1 MQKMQMFESPEFGQ
15 VRTLTENGE
24 VLFCGLDVAQALGY
38 ARPHDALKRHCRYS
52 VKRRVP
58 HPQAADKQIEMLYI
72 PEPDLYRLIFGS
84 KLPTAEK
91 FTDWVTK
98 DILPAIR
105 KSGVYM
111 TDEALEAAILNPD
124 TIIKLALELKAE
136 SNMRQDLERQIMA
149 DAPKVALAEAIITS
163 PDSILIGDL
172 AKILCQNGVD
182 IGQHRLFEW
191 LRENG
196 YLCKCR
202 GESRNMPTQK
212 AMEMGLFE
220 LKETTVIHNSGLTM
234 VMKTPKVTG
243 LGQQFFVNLFLGA

>member
-1 MQKMQMFESPEFGQ
+1 MRKIQMFESPEFGQ

-38 ARPHDALKRHCRYS
+38 AKPHDALKRHCRYS

-58 HPQAADKQIEMLYI
+58 HPQAADKQIEMLFI

-98 DILPAIR
+98 EILPAIR
-105 KSGVYM
+105 KTGVYM
-111 TDEALEAAILNPD
+111 TDEALEAVILNPD
-124 TIIKLALELKAE
+124 TII
-136 SNMRQDLERQIMA
+136 A
-149 DAPKVALAEAIITS
+149 DAPKVALAEAIVTS

-182 IGQHRLFEW
+182 IGQNRLFSW
-191 LRENG
+191 LRLNG
-196 YLCKCR
+196 YLCRRR
-202 GESRNMPTQK
+202 GESYNLPTQK

-220 LKETTVIHNSGLTM
+220 VKETTVIHNSGLTK

-243 LGQQFFVNLFLGA
+243 IGQQFFVNLFLGA

>member
-24 VLFCGLDVAQALGY
+24 VLFCGNDVAKALGY
-38 ARPHDALKRHCRYS
+38 ARPKDAIAAHSKGA
-52 VKRRVP
+52 VKRRLLSNGG
-58 HPQAADKQIEMLYI
+58 KQEFVFI

-98 DILPAIR
+98 EILPAIR
-105 KSGVYM
+105 KTGVYL

-136 SNMRQDLERQIMA
+136 RNMRQDLELQIAA
-149 DAPKVALAEAIITS
+149 DAPKVALAEAIVTS

-172 AKILCQNGVD
+172 AKILCQNGLD
-182 IGQHRLFEW
+182 IGQNRLFSW
-191 LRENG
+191 LRLNG
-196 YLCKCR
+196 YLCRRR
-202 GESRNMPTQK
+202 GESYNLPTQK

-220 LKETTVIHNSGLTM
+220 VKETTVIHNSGLTK

-243 LGQQFFVNLFLGA
+243 LEQQYFVNLFLGA

>member
-15 VRTLTENGE
+15 VRTLVENGE
-24 VLFCGLDVAQALGY
+24 VLFCGSDVAKALGY
-38 ARPHDALKRHCRYS
+38 KNPRKALSDHCGGVTKRYAPTS
-52 VKRRVP
+52 SGE
-58 HPQAADKQIEMLYI
+58 QEMSFI
-72 PEPDLYRLIFGS
+72 PEPDLYRLIFSS

-98 DILPAIR
+98 EILPSIR
-105 KSGVYM
+105 KTGVYM
-111 TDEALEAAILNPD
+111 TDEALEAVILNPD

-136 SNMRQDLERQIMA
+136 RNMRQNLEQQIMA
-149 DAPKVALAEAIITS
+149 DAPKVALAEAIVTS

-182 IGQHRLFEW
+182 IGQNRLFSW
-191 LRENG
+191 LRLNG
-196 YLCKCR
+196 YLCRRR
-202 GESRNMPTQK
+202 GESYNLPTQK

-220 LKETTVIHNSGLTM
+220 VKETTVIHNSGLTK

-243 LGQQFFVNLFLGA
+243 LGQQYFVNLFLG

>member
-1 MQKMQMFESPEFGQ
+1 MRKMQMFENSEFGQ

-24 VLFCGLDVAQALGY
+24 VLFCGLDVAKALGY
-38 ARPHDALKRHCRYS
+38 VKPSNAIIRHCRGALKRG
-52 VKRRVP
+52 VP
-58 HPQAADKQIEMLYI
+58 TSSGEQTMTFI

-91 FTDWVTK
+91 FTDWVTGE
-98 DILPAIR
+98 ILPSIR

-136 SNMRQDLERQIMA
+136 RNMRQDLERQILA
-149 DAPKVALAEAIITS
+149 DAPKVALAEAIVTS

-182 IGQHRLFEW
+182 IGQNRLFSW
-191 LRENG
+191 LRLNG
-196 YLCKCR
+196 YLCRRR
-202 GESRNMPTQK
+202 GESYNLPTQK

-220 LKETTVIHNSGLTM
+220 VKETTVVHKGGLTK

>member
-24 VLFCGLDVAQALGY
+24 VLFCGNDVAKALGY
-38 ARPHDALKRHCRYS
+38 ARPKDAIAAHSKGA
-52 VKRRVP
+52 VKRRLLSNGG
-58 HPQAADKQIEMLYI
+58 KQEFVFI

-98 DILPAIR
+98 EILPAIR
-105 KSGVYM
+105 KTGVYL

-124 TIIKLALELKAE
+124 TIIKLAMELKAE
-136 SNMRQDLERQIMA
+136 RNMRQDLELQIMA
-149 DAPKVALAEAIITS
+149 DAPKVQLAEAIVTS

-172 AKILCQNGVD
+172 AKILYQNGVD
-182 IGQHRLFEW
+182 IGQNRLFSW
-191 LRENG
+191 LRLNG
-196 YLCKCR
+196 YLCRRR
-202 GESRNMPTQK
+202 GESYNLPTQK

-220 LKETTVIHNSGLTM
+220 VKETTVIHNSGLTK

-243 LGQQFFVNLFLGA
+243 LGQQYFVNLFLGA

>member
-1 MQKMQMFESPEFGQ
+1 MRKMQMFESPEFGQ

-24 VLFCGLDVAQALGY
+24 VLFCGSDVAKALGY
-38 ARPHDALKRHCRYS
+38 VKPMNAIDKYCRSTLKRGI
-52 VKRRVP
+52 P
-58 HPQAADKQIEMLYI
+58 HPQAPDKQIEMLFI
-72 PEPDLYRLIFGS
+72 PEPDLCRLIFGS

-98 DILPAIR
+98 EILPAIR
-105 KSGVYM
+105 KTGVYL

-136 SNMRQDLERQIMA
+136 RNMRQDLEQRIMA
-149 DAPKVALAEAIITS
+149 DAPKVELAEAIVTS

-182 IGQHRLFEW
+182 IGQNRLFSW
-191 LRENG
+191 LRLNG
-196 YLCKCR
+196 YLCRRR
-202 GESRNMPTQK
+202 GESYNLPTQK

-220 LKETTVIHNSGLTM
+220 VKETTVIHNSGLTK

-243 LGQQFFVNLFLGA
+243 LGQQYFVNLLLN

>member
-24 VLFCGLDVAQALGY
+24 VLFCGNDVAKALGY
-38 ARPHDALKRHCRYS
+38 ARPKDAIAAHSKGA
-52 VKRRVP
+52 VKRRLLSNGG
-58 HPQAADKQIEMLYI
+58 KQEFVFI

-98 DILPAIR
+98 EILPAIR
-105 KSGVYM
+105 KTGVYL

-124 TIIKLALELKAE
+124 TIIKLAMELKAE
-136 SNMRQDLERQIMA
+136 RNMRQDLELQIMA
-149 DAPKVALAEAIITS
+149 DAPKVQLAEAIVTS

-172 AKILCQNGVD
+172 AKILCQNGLD
-182 IGQHRLFEW
+182 IGQNRLFSW
-191 LRENG
+191 LRLNG
-196 YLCKCR
+196 YLCRRR
-202 GESRNMPTQK
+202 GESYNLPTQK

-220 LKETTVIHNSGLTM
+220 VKETTVIHNSGLTK

-243 LGQQFFVNLFLGA
+243 LEQQYFVNLFLGA

>member
-1 MQKMQMFESPEFGQ
+1 MWQ
-15 VRTLTENGE
+15 RRILTNGGE
-24 VLFCGLDVAQALGY
+24 Q
-38 ARPHDALKRHCRYS
+38 
-52 VKRRVP
+52 
-58 HPQAADKQIEMLYI
+58 EMLFI

-98 DILPAIR
+98 EILPSIR
-105 KSGVYM
+105 KTGVYM

-136 SNMRQDLERQIMA
+136 RNMRLDLEQQIMA
-149 DAPKVALAEAIITS
+149 DAPKVALAEAIVTS

-182 IGQHRLFEW
+182 IGQNRLFSW
-191 LRENG
+191 LRLNG
-196 YLCKCR
+196 YLCRRR
-202 GESRNMPTQK
+202 GESYNLPTQK

-220 LKETTVIHNSGLTM
+220 VKETTVIHNSGLTK

-243 LGQQFFVNLFLGA
+243 LGQQFFINLFLEN

>member
-24 VLFCGLDVAQALGY
+24 VLFCGNDVAKALGY
-38 ARPHDALKRHCRYS
+38 ARPKDAIAAHSKGA
-52 VKRRVP
+52 VKRRLLSNGG
-58 HPQAADKQIEMLYI
+58 KQEFVFI

-98 DILPAIR
+98 EILPAIR
-105 KSGVYM
+105 KTGVYL
-111 TDEALEAAILNPD
+111 TDKALEAAILNPD

-136 SNMRQDLERQIMA
+136 RNMRQDLELQIMA
-149 DAPKVALAEAIITS
+149 DAPKVQLAEAIVTS

-172 AKILCQNGVD
+172 AKILCQNGLD
-182 IGQHRLFEW
+182 IGQNRLFSW
-191 LRENG
+191 LRLNG
-196 YLCKCR
+196 YLCRRR
-202 GESRNMPTQK
+202 GESYNLPTQK

-220 LKETTVIHNSGLTM
+220 VKETTVIHNSGLTK

-243 LGQQFFVNLFLGA
+243 LGQQYFVNLFLN

>member
-24 VLFCGLDVAQALGY
+24 VLFCGNDVAKALGY
-38 ARPHDALKRHCRYS
+38 ARPKDAIAAHSKGA
-52 VKRRVP
+52 VKRRLLSNGG
-58 HPQAADKQIEMLYI
+58 KQEFVFI
-72 PEPDLYRLIFGS
+72 PEPDLYRLIFSS

-98 DILPAIR
+98 EILPAIR
-105 KSGVYM
+105 KTGVYL

-136 SNMRQDLERQIMA
+136 RNMRQDLERQIMA
-149 DAPKVALAEAIITS
+149 DAPKVQLAEAIVTS

-172 AKILCQNGVD
+172 AKILYQNGVD
-182 IGQHRLFEW
+182 IGQNRLFSW
-191 LRENG
+191 LRLNG
-196 YLCKCR
+196 YLCRRR
-202 GESRNMPTQK
+202 GESYNLPTQK

-220 LKETTVIHNSGLTM
+220 VKETTVIHNSRLTK

-243 LGQQFFVNLFLGA
+243 LGQQYFVNLFLN

>member
-1 MQKMQMFESPEFGQ
+1 M
-15 VRTLTENGE
+15 
-24 VLFCGLDVAQALGY
+24 
-38 ARPHDALKRHCRYS
+38 KRHCRYS

-58 HPQAADKQIEMLYI
+58 HPQAADKQIEMLFI

-111 TDEALEAAILNPD
+111 TDKALEAAILNPD

-136 SNMRQDLERQIMA
+136 KNMRQDLEQQIIA
-149 DAPKVALAEAIITS
+149 DALKVALAEAIVTS

-182 IGQHRLFEW
+182 IGQNRLFSW
-191 LRENG
+191 LRLNG
-196 YLCKCR
+196 YLCRRR
-202 GESRNMPTQK
+202 GESYNLPTQK

-220 LKETTVIHNSGLTM
+220 VKETTVIHNSGLTK

-243 LGQQFFVNLFLGA
+243 LGQQYFVNLFLNCEVITNSRRSGKQNADTDCQQQQIYW

>member
-24 VLFCGLDVAQALGY
+24 VLFCGNDVAKALGY
-38 ARPHDALKRHCRYS
+38 SNPRKALVDHCRC
-52 VKRRVP
+52 VTKRYAP
-58 HPQAADKQIEMLYI
+58 HPQAANKQIEMLFI

-98 DILPAIR
+98 EILPSIR
-105 KSGVYM
+105 KGGVYL

-136 SNMRQDLERQIMA
+136 RNMRQDLERQIAA
-149 DAPKVALAEAIITS
+149 DAPKVALAEAIVTS

-172 AKILCQNGVD
+172 AKILCQNGLD
-182 IGQHRLFEW
+182 IGQNRLFSW
-191 LRENG
+191 LRLNG
-196 YLCKCR
+196 YLCRRR
-202 GESRNMPTQK
+202 GESYNLPTQK

-220 LKETTVIHNSGLTM
+220 VKETTVIHNSGLSK

-243 LGQQFFVNLFLGA
+243 LGQQYFVNLFLGV

>member
-24 VLFCGLDVAQALGY
+24 VLFCGLDVAKALGY
-38 ARPHDALKRHCRYS
+38 VKPSNAIIRHCRGALKRG
-52 VKRRVP
+52 VP
-58 HPQAADKQIEMLYI
+58 TSSGEQTMTFI

-98 DILPAIR
+98 EILPAIR

-136 SNMRQDLERQIMA
+136 RNMRQDLERQIIA
-149 DAPKVALAEAIITS
+149 DAPKVALAEAIVTS

-182 IGQHRLFEW
+182 IGQRRLFEW

-220 LKETTVIHNSGLTM
+220 VKETTVIHSSGLTM

-243 LGQQFFVNLFLGA
+243 LGQQYFVNLFLN

>member
-24 VLFCGLDVAQALGY
+24 VLFCGNDVAKALGY
-38 ARPHDALKRHCRYS
+38 ARPKDAIAAHSKGA
-52 VKRRVP
+52 VKRRLLSNGG
-58 HPQAADKQIEMLYI
+58 KQEFVFI

-98 DILPAIR
+98 EILPAIR
-105 KSGVYM
+105 KTGVYL
-111 TDEALEAAILNPD
+111 TDKALEAAILNPD

-136 SNMRQDLERQIMA
+136 RNMRQDLELQIMA
-149 DAPKVALAEAIITS
+149 DAPKVQLAEAIVTS

-172 AKILCQNGVD
+172 AKILCQNGLD
-182 IGQHRLFEW
+182 IGQNRLFSW
-191 LRENG
+191 LRLNG
-196 YLCKCR
+196 YLCR
-202 GESRNMPTQK
+202 RQGESYNLPTQK

-220 LKETTVIHNSGLTM
+220 VKETTVIHNSGLTK

-243 LGQQFFVNLFLGA
+243 LGQQYFVNLFLN

>member
-24 VLFCGLDVAQALGY
+24 VLFCGNDVAKALGY
-38 ARPHDALKRHCRYS
+38 ARPKDAIAAHSKGA
-52 VKRRVP
+52 VKRRLLSNGG
-58 HPQAADKQIEMLYI
+58 KQEFVFI

-98 DILPAIR
+98 EILPAIR
-105 KSGVYM
+105 KTGVYL

-136 SNMRQDLERQIMA
+136 RNMRQDLELQIAA
-149 DAPKVALAEAIITS
+149 DAPKVALAEAIVTS

-172 AKILCQNGVD
+172 AKILCQNGLD
-182 IGQHRLFEW
+182 IGQNRLFSW
-191 LRENG
+191 LRLNG
-196 YLCKCR
+196 YLCRRR
-202 GESRNMPTQK
+202 GESYNLPTQK

-220 LKETTVIHNSGLTM
+220 VKETTVIHNSGLTK

-243 LGQQFFVNLFLGA
+243 LGQQYFVNLFLN

>member
-1 MQKMQMFESPEFGQ
+1 MQNMQMFESPEFGQ
-15 VRTLTENGE
+15 VRTLAENGE
-24 VLFCGLDVAQALGY
+24 VLFCGSDVAKALGY
-38 ARPHDALKRHCRYS
+38 SKPYEALKQHCRCT
-52 VKRRVP
+52 VKCGIP
-58 HPQAADKQIEMLYI
+58 HPQAKGKQIEMLFI

-91 FTDWVTK
+91 FTDWVTGE
-98 DILPAIR
+98 ILPTIR
-105 KSGVYM
+105 KHGMYL
-111 TDEALEAAILNPD
+111 TEEALAAAILNPD

-136 SNMRQDLERQIMA
+136 KNMRQNLKRQIVA
-149 DAPKVALAEAIITS
+149 DAPKVQLAEAIVTS

-191 LRENG
+191 LREHG

-212 AMEMGLFE
+212 AMDMGLFE
-220 LKETTVIHNSGLTM
+220 IKETVVVHNGGLTK

-243 LGQQFFVNLFLGA
+243 LGQQYFINLFLS

>member
-24 VLFCGLDVAQALGY
+24 VLFCGNDVAKALGY
-38 ARPHDALKRHCRYS
+38 ARPKDAIAAHLKGA
-52 VKRRVP
+52 VKRRLLSNGG
-58 HPQAADKQIEMLYI
+58 KQEFVFI

-98 DILPAIR
+98 EILPAIR
-105 KSGVYM
+105 KTGVYL

-136 SNMRQDLERQIMA
+136 RNMRQDLELQIAA
-149 DAPKVALAEAIITS
+149 DAPKVALAEAIVTS

-172 AKILCQNGVD
+172 AKILCQNGLD
-182 IGQHRLFEW
+182 IGQNRLFSW
-191 LRENG
+191 LRLNG
-196 YLCKCR
+196 YLCRRR
-202 GESRNMPTQK
+202 GESYNLPTQK

-220 LKETTVIHNSGLTM
+220 VKETTVIHNSGLTK

-243 LGQQFFVNLFLGA
+243 LGQQYFVNLFLN

>member
-24 VLFCGLDVAQALGY
+24 VLFCGNDVAKALGY
-38 ARPHDALKRHCRYS
+38 ARPNEAITKRCRCTP
-52 VKRRVP
+52 RRRIP
-58 HPQAADKQIEMLYI
+58 HPQAADKQIEMLFI

-98 DILPAIR
+98 EILPSIR
-105 KSGVYM
+105 KTGVYM

-136 SNMRQDLERQIMA
+136 RNMRLDLEQQIMA
-149 DAPKVALAEAIITS
+149 DAPKVALAEAIVTS

-182 IGQHRLFEW
+182 IGQNRLFSW
-191 LRENG
+191 LRLNG
-196 YLCKCR
+196 YLCRRR
-202 GESRNMPTQK
+202 GESYNLPTQK

-220 LKETTVIHNSGLTM
+220 VKETTVIHNSGLTK

-243 LGQQFFVNLFLGA
+243 LGQQYFVNLFLED

>member
-1 MQKMQMFESPEFGQ
+1 MTF
-15 VRTLTENGE
+15 
-24 VLFCGLDVAQALGY
+24 
-38 ARPHDALKRHCRYS
+38 
-52 VKRRVP
+52 
-58 HPQAADKQIEMLYI
+58 I

-91 FTDWVTK
+91 FTDWVTGE
-98 DILPAIR
+98 ILPAIR

-136 SNMRQDLERQIMA
+136 RNMRQDLERQILA
-149 DAPKVALAEAIITS
+149 DAPKVQLAEAIVTS

-172 AKILCQNGVD
+172 AKILYQNGVD

-202 GESRNMPTQK
+202 GESRNMSTQK

-220 LKETTVIHNSGLTM
+220 VKETTVVHNGGLTK
-234 VMKTPKVTG
+234 VMKTLKVTG

>member
-24 VLFCGLDVAQALGY
+24 VLFCGSDATKALGY
-38 ARPHDALKRHCRYS
+38 SNTRDALRRHCRCV
-52 VKRRVP
+52 VKHDIP
-58 HPQAADKQIEMLYI
+58 HPQAANKQIEMLFI
-72 PEPDLYRLIFGS
+72 PESDLYRLIFGS

-98 DILPAIR
+98 EILPSIR

-136 SNMRQDLERQIMA
+136 RNMRQDLELQIMA
-149 DAPKVALAEAIITS
+149 DAPKVQLAKAIVTS

-172 AKILCQNGVD
+172 AKILCQNGLD
-182 IGQHRLFEW
+182 IGQNRLFSW
-191 LRENG
+191 LRLNG
-196 YLCKCR
+196 YLCRRR
-202 GESRNMPTQK
+202 GESYNLPTQK

-220 LKETTVIHNSGLTM
+220 VKETTVIHNSGLTK

-243 LGQQFFVNLFLGA
+243 LGQQYFVNLFLN